1 METGPGHERA
11 GRPPSG
17 DTAAGTVATAATAL
31 APRPLFVGSYEHAID
46 EKNRLAL
53 PAAFRADLAPG
64 AYMGPL
70 VDQLG
75 VWLREEYEQV
85 LDKWE
90 NGVDLGVV
98 APELYER
105 FLALTFAIQPDAQ
118 GRFVVPPKC
127 REFAGIGR
135 DVVVKGGRSRVEVWS
150 QDRWHGLFANQDDPD
165 AALRQA
171 VRDLRL
177 S

>member
-1 METGPGHERA
+1 METGAEPQRG
-11 GRPPSG
+11 GGP
-17 DTAAGTVATAATAL
+17 ATAAAPAGATAT
-31 APRPLFVGSYEHAID
+31 AARPLFVGSYEHAID
-46 EKNRLAL
+46 DKNRLAM

-75 VWLREEYEQV
+75 VWLREEYEAV
-85 LDKWE
+85 LDAWQ

-98 APELYER
+98 APHVYER
-105 FLALTFAIQPDAQ
+105 FIALSFAVQPDAQ
-118 GRFVVPPKC
+118 GRFVVPPRC

-135 DVVVKGGRSRVEVWS
+135 EVLVKGGRTRVEVWAI
-150 QDRWHGLFANQDDPD
+150 DRWNGLFASEDDPD
-165 AALRQA
+165 AAVRQA

>member
-11 GRPPSG
+11 GQPSG
-17 DTAAGTVATAATAL
+17 GATAATVTTATAP

-85 LDKWE
+85 LDTWT

-98 APELYER
+98 APNLYER
-105 FLALTFAIQPDAQ
+105 FLALTFAVQPDGQ

-127 REFAGIGR
+127 REFAGLTR
-135 DVVVKGGRSRVEVWS
+135 EVVVKGGRNRIEVWS
-150 QDRWHGLFANQDDPD
+150 QDRWDGLFADEDDPD
-165 AALRQA
+165 ASLRQA

>member
-11 GRPPSG
+11 GQPA
-17 DTAAGTVATAATAL
+17 TAVAATAADTTAA

-53 PAAFRADLAPG
+53 PAALRADLAPG

-85 LDKWE
+85 LDAWE

-98 APELYER
+98 APHLYER

-127 REFAGIGR
+127 REFAGISR
-135 DVVVKGGRSRVEVWS
+135 DVVVRGRRSRVEVWAH
-150 QDRWHGLFANQDDPD
+150 DRWHGLFANEDDPD